1 MLFTK
6 TDLDGVWL
14 IEARPATDERGSFAR
29 TFCTDE
35 MERHALETRFVQHS
49 LSRSTRKHTLRGLHF
64 QHAPHREVK
73 LVSCLKGAIWDVAV
87 DLRPQSPAFGRW
99 TAAELTAEN
108 MRQLYIPEGFAH
120 GFLSLTD
127 DVAVGYLISARYDPA
142 TAAGIRYDDPAIAIE
157 WPATPAVMSEKD
169 RNWPL
174 LSQVQHQI

>member
-127 DVAVGYLISARYDPA
+127 DVAVGYLISTRYDPA

-174 LSQVQHQI
+174 LSQAQHQI